1 MHRAGIH
8 VRPLLLL
15 ALACVVFVVVWSGGL
30 GIKCQCSAVGSLKIY
45 VSETGDDSY
54 SIVEVCPPVQKK
66 RRRSNINRRHQ
77 LTDSANRPEISERGL
92 IELLLNVAKILDP
105 MISSTHIPHWTI
117 STHNLFQFFYKKI
130 NMLGCMYHESNKNQ
144 YVVVHV
150 P

>member
-1 MHRAGIH
+1 VQRRRIAKDLRVGNRGRQLLDRRGLSARA
-8 VRPLLLL
+8 
-15 ALACVVFVVVWSGGL
+15 
-30 GIKCQCSAVGSLKIY
+30 
-45 VSETGDDSY
+45 
-54 SIVEVCPPVQKK
+54 KK

>member
-66 RRRSNINRRHQ
+66 EDEAI
-77 LTDSANRPEISERGL
+77 LTDVINSQ
-92 IELLLNVAKILDP
+92 
-105 MISSTHIPHWTI
+105 IPQI
-117 STHNLFQFFYKKI
+117 VRRYQS
-130 NMLGCMYHESNKNQ
+130 
-144 YVVVHV
+144 VD
-150 P
+150 